1 MAADAPPSAIRARP
15 ATKYLTV
22 RNNNNAR
29 LLGRGTLAVNEAL
42 AFSSIDIEVAG
53 FVIWEATSGRKFL
66 LSLRPPHSRQA
77 CEPGCASKKDMEFP

>member
-1 MAADAPPSAIRARP
+1 MAAVLLRRDAPPTAIRARP

-29 LLGRGTLAVNEAL
+29 LLGRGTLAANNEVL

-53 FVIWEATSGRKFL
+53 FVIWER
-66 LSLRPPHSRQA
+66 H
-77 CEPGCASKKDMEFP
+77 PGANFY